1 MVVMKPAKSGL
12 MEERSLIIPMSRSL
26 SLDGSSISDWWTS
39 STSSL
44 ITPIS
49 NEELETAWK

>member
-1 MVVMKPAKSGL
+1 MKPAKSGL